1 MSSKENEIKDRF
13 HFLFGAHRL
22 DCEHS
27 QNYKNHYCKLDIHH
41 EWIYSEVTMLS
52 FNRSVKG
59 SIFGDGDFQL
69 SPIDDRS
76 TFDCV
81 YDSKLSMLHCGDL
94 EPRKLLD
101 EIIEVS
107 GTELSDA
114 DLDVIDEM
122 IDDWK
127 RLKARVE
134 GKSGIA
140 GVRRRSR
147 SMKER
152 FYEEVGGE

>member
-1 MSSKENEIKDRF
+1 MSSKENKIKDRF
-13 HFLFGAHRL
+13 HFFTCARRL
-22 DCEHS
+22 DCERS
-27 QNYKNHYCKLDIHH
+27 QNYTDYRCKLDIDY
-41 EWIYSEVTMLS
+41 EWIYSNVIMIS

-59 SIFGDGDFQL
+59 SIFGDGDFWL
-69 SPIDDRS
+69 SPIDKRS

-94 EPRKLLD
+94 EPKKLLD
-101 EIIEVS
+101 GIIKIS
-107 GTELSDA
+107 GTKLSDA
-114 DLDVIDEM
+114 DLDVV
-122 IDDWK
+122 DDWK
-127 RLKARVE
+127 RLKASVE

-152 FYEEVGGE
+152 FHEEVGLE